1 MIEKIFLTEKLQDEN
16 PYEKLVNEIRSS
28 PDYLNLI
35 LEASDPWI
43 LQDMNGFILDL
54 SASFA
59 DKIGY
64 DPDKLRGRYLQALR
78 AVPLIQ
84 RSRLRI
90 VLDRIGEGVLPE
102 PTVFEFMDPEGQP
115 VSPGT
120 QFQTPRDF
128 RTDFCTCDCEGCFGK
143 AG

>member
-54 SASFA
+54 SA
-59 DKIGY
+59 
-64 DPDKLRGRYLQALR
+64 LQSSVMWNPSLH
-78 AVPLIQ
+78 Q
-84 RSRLRI
+84 Y
-90 VLDRIGEGVLPE
+90 
-102 PTVFEFMDPEGQP
+102 
-115 VSPGT
+115 
-120 QFQTPRDF
+120 
-128 RTDFCTCDCEGCFGK
+128 CF
-143 AG
+143 